1 MPKFSRKNKTEEK
14 PILNNQDNVLVAK
27 TDTNSISVFSSS
39 TTSQNP
45 KYEKEIKS
53 KYLISHYKLDE
64 GSGSTATDSGL
75 LGNNGRNK
83 WSNLDN

>member
-27 TDTNSISVFSSS
+27 TDTNSISVFSNS

-53 KYLISHYKLDE
+53 EYLISLI
-64 GSGSTATDSGL
+64 
-75 LGNNGRNK
+75 N
-83 WSNLDN
+83 

>member
-27 TDTNSISVFSSS
+27 TDTNSISVFSNS

-53 KYLISHYKLDE
+53 EYLISHYKLDE
-64 GSGSTATDSGL
+64 GSGSTPQIVDF
-75 LGNNGRNK
+75 
-83 WSNLDN
+83 